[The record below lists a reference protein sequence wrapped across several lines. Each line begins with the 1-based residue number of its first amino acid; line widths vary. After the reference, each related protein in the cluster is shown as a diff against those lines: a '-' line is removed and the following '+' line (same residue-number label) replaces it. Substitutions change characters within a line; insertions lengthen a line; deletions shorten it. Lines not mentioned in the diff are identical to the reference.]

1 MSLAKLSIKHP
12 VTMVMI
18 IIMVLVLGTVSL
30 DRLGTDL
37 LPNISFP
44 TIMIMTRYEG
54 AGPQEVE
61 NLVTKPLEQVIST
74 VSNVKSIRSTSVEGV
89 SNITVEFNWG
99 TDMDF
104 AVLEVREKID
114 LIKDMLPSEVKS
126 PQIYKYDASQIPLM
140 EIAVA
145 GGSDLE
151 ELKKTAEDK
160 IKNRL
165 LQLEGVGMVQVF
177 GGTTKEIHVVVDPEK
192 LVKYGTSMNSIAQ
205 ALQLENLNLPGGS
218 ISYGKREY
226 LVRINSEFA
235 DISAVKNLPITT
247 ATGSTIP
254 LSSIAQVEYANETDV
269 LSKLNG
275 KPSVVLVL
283 YKQSGY
289 NTVQVA
295 DKVTKELEKLKKELP
310 SGSEYSVVFNQA
322 NFINKSIGN
331 VVSNAVTGGILAV
344 AILYLFLRDLR
355 TTLVIGISMPIS
367 IITTFILMYFGNL
380 TLNLL
385 SLGGLALGVG
395 MLVDNSIVVLD
406 NIFRHR
412 QEGEGNVEAAISGA
426 NEVTRAVI
434 ASTLTTV
441 VVFLPVVYVQGIAAQ
456 LFKELALTVTFSLLA
471 SLAVS
476 LTLTPLLCSRL
487 IVGKGTPG
495 RASFISTV
503 EKKFDRAFGKL
514 LEFYKKALKWSL
526 SHRKAVIGIAAVFF
540 ILSLAL
546 APLVGTE
553 FLPKFDMGMV
563 MITVEMPDGT
573 RREVLEGTV
582 DELVSKVKDIP
593 EIESI
598 LTIAGFSQSGEEKDN
613 EATVMIR
620 LKPLSERKRNSEEIT
635 EEIRTRTA
643 KIPGVKISVVSLA
656 GMMFMGEASE
666 AVSIKIKGDDLERL
680 KDISKQVEGLVKSV
694 AGTREVKSSLAEQR
708 PEINIRVNR
717 DVASLYGLNSAY
729 VANYVKSA
737 VQGTVATRLR
747 AGGEE
752 IDVKVMARE
761 DLVDDIEK
769 LKSLA
774 IPTPSGMMLPL
785 SSIATVEKEEGPVS
799 INREDQSRTVKVTAS
814 VVGRFSGDVN
824 REIQQKLKD
833 LQLPEGYSIEMG
845 GEQQQMTESF
855 GGLALAFA
863 LAILLVYMVMASQF
877 ESLLQPFI
885 IMFTLPLAIIGVVFS
900 LLLTGR
906 SFNIAA
912 FIGIITL
919 AGIVVN
925 NGIVLIDFINQLRER
940 GLSREEA
947 ILKAGPIRLRPILM
961 TTLTTVLGLFPLSL
975 GLGEGGELRAALATV
990 IMGGLTVSTVL
1001 TLIVVP
1007 VLYTVFEDF
1016 GKNFGRLL
1024 PASRKN

>member
-1 MSLAKLSIKHP
+1 
-12 VTMVMI
+12 
-18 IIMVLVLGTVSL
+18 
-30 DRLGTDL
+30 
-37 LPNISFP
+37 
-44 TIMIMTRYEG
+44 
-54 AGPQEVE
+54 
-61 NLVTKPLEQVIST
+61 
-74 VSNVKSIRSTSVEGV
+74 
-89 SNITVEFNWG
+89 
-99 TDMDF
+99 
-104 AVLEVREKID
+104 
-114 LIKDMLPSEVKS
+114 
-126 PQIYKYDASQIPLM
+126 
-140 EIAVA
+140 
-145 GGSDLE
+145 
-151 ELKKTAEDK
+151 
-160 IKNRL
+160 
-165 LQLEGVGMVQVF
+165 
-177 GGTTKEIHVVVDPEK
+177 
-192 LVKYGTSMNSIAQ
+192 
-205 ALQLENLNLPGGS
+205 
-218 ISYGKREY
+218 
-226 LVRINSEFA
+226 
-235 DISAVKNLPITT
+235 
-247 ATGSTIP
+247 
-254 LSSIAQVEYANETDV
+254 
-269 LSKLNG
+269 
-275 KPSVVLVL
+275 
-283 YKQSGY
+283 
-289 NTVQVA
+289 VQVA

-412 QEGEGNVEAAISGA
+412 EEGEGNVEAAISGA

-471 SLAVS
+471 SLVVS

-487 IVGKGTPG
+487 MVGRGTS
-495 RASFISTV
+495 RRVNFISAV
-503 EKKFDRAFGKL
+503 GERFDRAFGQL
-514 LEFYKKALKWSL
+514 LEFYKKALKWAL

-573 RREVLEGTV
+573 RREVLESTV

-593 EIESI
+593 EIQSI

-613 EATVMIR
+613 EASVMIR

-635 EEIRTRTA
+635 EEIRNRTA
-643 KIPGVKISVVSLA
+643 KIPGVKISVESLA
-656 GMMFMGEASE
+656 GMMFLGEASE
-666 AVSIKIKGDDLERL
+666 AVSIKIKGDDMAKL
-680 KDISKQVEGLVKSV
+680 KEISKQVEEIVKSV
-694 AGTREVKSSLAEQR
+694 PGTREVKSSLAEQR

-747 AGGEE
+747 TGGEE

-824 REIQQKLKD
+824 REIQQKLKG

-845 GEQQQMTESF
+845 GEQEQMMESF
-855 GGLALAFA
+855 GGLALAFV

-877 ESLLQPFI
+877 ESLLQPFV
-885 IMFTLPLAIIGVVFS
+885 IMFTLPLGIIGVVFS
-900 LLLTGR
+900 LVLTGR
-906 SFNIAA
+906 SFNIAS

-925 NGIVLIDFINQLRER
+925 NGIVLIDFVNQLRER

-947 ILKAGPIRLRPILM
+947 ILRAGPIRLRPILM
-961 TTLTTVLGLFPLSL
+961 TTLTTILGLFPLSL

-1016 GKNFGRLL
+1016 GKIFGRMR